1 MKCAR
6 SCDMHKCW
14 ENIYDWSEHSH
25 RDPVA
30 NVVIYSAIAFFFG
43 VVALG
48 TVFKTITLRYIL
60 AIWYC
65 PPWKPLSY
73 IRYEGIKSF
82 ENVFKAFGVALYVLI
97 DSPCLLSWD
106 GNDTIQAAQQG
117 MIDSCH
123 VVIPFCLAI
132 CTICISSIGI
142 AAGEIHIPI
151 LYSIFNG
158 TGFCGIFF
166 ELYAFCSLITQV
178 VDRQDTL
185 NTTELGK

>member
-6 SCDMHKCW
+6 NCDMHKCW

-30 NVVIYSAIAFFFG
+30 NVVIYSSIAFFFG
-43 VVALG
+43 VIALG
-48 TVFKTITLRYIL
+48 
-60 AIWYC
+60 
-65 PPWKPLSY
+65 
-73 IRYEGIKSF
+73 
-82 ENVFKAFGVALYVLI
+82 FGVALYVLL

-106 GNDTIQAAQQG
+106 GNDPIQAAQG
-117 MIDSCH
+117 GIIDSCH

-132 CTICISSIGI
+132 ATICISSIGMFPNIFRKKNVREFFTEFILGI

-166 ELYAFCSLITQV
+166 ELYSFCSLITQV
-178 VDRQDTL
+178 VERKDTL
-185 NTTELGK
+185 DTTQLGKL

>member
-1 MKCAR
+1 M
-6 SCDMHKCW
+6 
-14 ENIYDWSEHSH
+14 
-25 RDPVA
+25 
-30 NVVIYSAIAFFFG
+30 
-43 VVALG
+43 
-48 TVFKTITLRYIL
+48 
-60 AIWYC
+60 
-65 PPWKPLSY
+65 
-73 IRYEGIKSF
+73 
-82 ENVFKAFGVALYVLI
+82 

-106 GNDTIQAAQQG
+106 GNDTIKAAQG
-117 MIDSCH
+117 GIIDSCH

-185 NTTELGK
+185 DTTQLGK